1 MCRSPSRRLALLGL
15 LLCACSDAVE
25 PGLVTRPDVVLVS
38 IDSLRADHLGAYGY
52 ARDTSPTLDRIA
64 AGGVRFAQ
72 AISTTSWTLPAH
84 AALFTGLNDSAHGL
98 VDNGLRMSDAHVTLA
113 ELLREH
119 GYHTAGFFGAPYLH
133 PTFGLDQGFD
143 VYQSCMAPALA
154 SAESARA
161 DSFSASS
168 FAHADV
174 TGPRTLAAVQ
184 AWLKKV
190 DERPFFLFLHFWD
203 VHYDYI
209 PPREYVDLFDPDYRG
224 PIDGRNF
231 FYSLTIHPGMP
242 ARDREH
248 LIALYDAEIR
258 FTDDVLGR
266 VLDALEARGRLRD
279 AVVVVTADHGEEFF
293 EHGGKGHQR
302 TLHDE
307 VVRVPLILS
316 SPGRLPGG
324 VVVEDPVRLI
334 DVMPTVLALVG
345 LPAPPHVQGR
355 DLAPLWRGE
364 SLAEEPALTELLVAG
379 RSLRALRTARYK
391 WFDEEAAE
399 PAHGYDL
406 ARDPGERQPLQAAE
420 EELARGLAR
429 LRQDLDASLA
439 VRRQVGGDPVAAE
452 TGESLW
458 ERLRALGYVEEGEP
472 DSEAVE

>member
-1 MCRSPSRRLALLGL
+1 MCRSSSRRLALLL
-15 LLCACSDAVE
+15 VLLCACREAVE
-25 PGLVTRPDVVLVS
+25 PSPVTRPDLVLVS

-52 ARDTSPTLDRIA
+52 ARPTSPTFDRLA

-72 AISTTSWTLPAH
+72 AVSTTSWTLPAH
-84 AALFTGLNDSAHGL
+84 AALFTGLYDSAHGL
-98 VDNGLRMSDAHVTLA
+98 VDNGLRMADAHVTLA
-113 ELLREH
+113 EVLREH

-143 VYQSCMAPALA
+143 VYQSCMTPELA

-161 DSFSASS
+161 DSFAASS

-184 AWLKKV
+184 TWLE
-190 DERPFFLFLHFWD
+190 DLGERPFFLFLHLWD

-209 PPREYVDLFDPDYRG
+209 PPREYVQLFDPDYTG
-224 PIDGRNF
+224 HVDGRNF
-231 FYSLTIHPGMP
+231 FYSLAIHPGMP

-248 LIALYDAEIR
+248 VIALYDAEIR
-258 FTDDVLGR
+258 FTDDILGR

-279 AVVVVTADHGEEFF
+279 TVVVVTADHGEEFF

-302 TLHDE
+302 TLYEE
-307 VVRVPLILS
+307 VVRVPLVVS
-316 SPGRLPGG
+316 WPGRLPGG

-334 DVMPTVLALVG
+334 DVMPTVLALAG
-345 LPAPPHVQGR
+345 LPAPPRMQGR

-364 SLAEEPALTELLVAG
+364 PLAEQPALTELLVAG

-391 WFDEEAAE
+391 WFAEEAAE

-406 ARDPGERQPLQAAE
+406 ARDPGEGQPIQAPQ

-429 LRQDLDASLA
+429 LHQDLDSSLA
-439 VRRQVGGDPVAAE
+439 LRRELGGDPVAAE
-452 TGESLW
+452 AGDSLW
-458 ERLRALGYVEEGEP
+458 ERLRALGYVEEAEP
-472 DSEAVE
+472 GSEPVE